1 MFWQGFLTGLGV
13 GAIIFGVWV
22 ALIVKQQFALEAA
35 LGSLLHE
42 ALQTLSEILHSQLGA
57 ADGQHKEVEVVD
69 AERECL

>member
-35 LGSLLHE
+35 LGALLHE
-42 ALQTLSEILHSQLGA
+42 ALQTLNEILQSQLTA
-57 ADGQHKEVEVVD
+57 TDKQQDAVVEAEQEV
-69 AERECL
+69 L

>member
-22 ALIVKQQFALEAA
+22 ALIVRQQYALEAA

-42 ALQTLSEILHSQLGA
+42 ALQTLSEILHSRIEA
-57 ADGQHKEVEVVD
+57 ADGHHEEVE
-69 AERECL
+69 A